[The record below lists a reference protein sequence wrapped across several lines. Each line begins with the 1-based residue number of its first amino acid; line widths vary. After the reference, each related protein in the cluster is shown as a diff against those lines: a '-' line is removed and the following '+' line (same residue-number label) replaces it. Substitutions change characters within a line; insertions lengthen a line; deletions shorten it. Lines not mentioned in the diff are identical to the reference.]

1 MAAYDV
7 LYELMYARDAS
18 ISFNPVSGLSLRHLI
33 RAERERELYGEGS
46 RLTDL
51 KRYGEG
57 FKRQNPQSV
66 QLSYE
71 LGMDLNIK
79 ADNTRWLWAIPKAET
94 DANPQIKYEQ
104 NPGYYF
110 YSKREIRL

>member
-1 MAAYDV
+1 MRGEGEDELAAYDV

-33 RAERERELYGEGS
+33 RAERERELYGEGF

-94 DANPQIKYEQ
+94 DANPQIMYQQ
-104 NPGYYF
+104 NPGY
-110 YSKREIRL
+110 